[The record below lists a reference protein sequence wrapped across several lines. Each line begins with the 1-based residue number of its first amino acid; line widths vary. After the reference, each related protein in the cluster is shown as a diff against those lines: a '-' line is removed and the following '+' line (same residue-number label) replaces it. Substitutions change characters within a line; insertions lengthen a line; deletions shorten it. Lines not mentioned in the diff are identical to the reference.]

1 MSINS
6 KLGYCN
12 SVKESEV
19 LWQYLNGKGG
29 LVYTEFN
36 TTHGDKGNL
45 RALDAIRFPE
55 LEQGFLALLEIMKKL
70 DYLSKTTK
78 WSL

>member
-6 KLGYCN
+6 KLKLCN
-12 SVKESEV
+12 SVRESEK

-36 TTHGDKGNL
+36 TTYGFEGNL
-45 RALDAIRFPE
+45 
-55 LEQGFLALLEIMKKL
+55 
-70 DYLSKTTK
+70 
-78 WSL
+78 